1 MEEELSSQRKHFAE
15 AYAATLSAVDAAIT
29 AGYSKKTARS
39 QGSRLLANV
48 SIKKYVD
55 RLLAEKSEGLKL
67 TREALLNE
75 LAILALGPGRD
86 AVKLNA
92 IKLAG
97 EAIGLFGDNG
107 LGVKANSI
115 DVKARLLES
124 LRKFTGKGS
133 QESDS

>member
-1 MEEELSSQRKHFAE
+1 MEDELSPQRKSFAE
-15 AYAATLSAVDAAIT
+15 AYAATLSAVDAAIA

-55 RLLAEKSEGLKL
+55 KLLAEKSEGLKL

-75 LAILALGPGRD
+75 LSILALGPGRD
-86 AVKLNA
+86 GVKLHA

-97 EAIGLFGDNG
+97 EAIGLFRSDGSENNG
-107 LGVKANSI
+107 GGKKDKSDAVDA
-115 DVKARLLES
+115 VLELDKKIS
-124 LRKFTGKGS
+124 
-133 QESDS
+133 